1 MREMVTFIIILSI
14 LAVASFAILCFAGG
28 AKWQWLKRNAHVKAR

>member
-1 MREMVTFIIILSI
+1 MKHYKTDKQEMREMVTFIIILSI

-28 AKWQWLKRNAHVKAR
+28 AK